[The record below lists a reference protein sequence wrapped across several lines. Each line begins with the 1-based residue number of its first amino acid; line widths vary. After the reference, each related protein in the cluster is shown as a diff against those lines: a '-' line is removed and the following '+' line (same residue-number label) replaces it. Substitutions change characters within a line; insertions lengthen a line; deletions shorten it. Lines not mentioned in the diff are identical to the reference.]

1 MVTYSAPRA
10 PRAHGKRIVSAAARR
25 EIERIEQLLSG
36 SELGPVGDAA
46 LAERERTWAAL
57 ESVEQRQCSLQLEV
71 LPDGEP

>member
-1 MVTYSAPRA
+1 MVTYRAPRA

-36 SELGPVGDAA
+36 SEPGPVGDAA

-57 ESVEQRQCSLQLEV
+57 QSVEQRQPSLQLEV
-71 LPDGEP
+71 LRDGEP

>member
-1 MVTYSAPRA
+1 MVIYCAPRA

-36 SELGPVGDAA
+36 AEQGPVGDAA

-57 ESVEQRQCSLQLEV
+57 ESVEQRQSSLQLEV
-71 LPDGEP
+71 CRDGEP